1 MAKKRTE
8 AEVTFIANDD
18 GLKST
23 LKEISAELTK
33 NRAELKL
40 EQAQLQ
46 QTGSESDKLGSKLSS
61 LEKQYELQSQKVE
74 VTSLLF
80 SQTKISLYFTLGT
93 TYTISRVHC
102 LFP

>member
-40 EQAQLQ
+40 EQLNYNRLVLN
-46 QTGSESDKLGSKLSS
+46 QTS
-61 LEKQYELQSQKVE
+61 
-74 VTSLLF
+74 
-80 SQTKISLYFTLGT
+80 
-93 TYTISRVHC
+93 
-102 LFP
+102 

>member
-61 LEKQYELQSQKVE
+61 LEKQYELQSQK
-74 VTSLLF
+74 S
-80 SQTKISLYFTLGT
+80 
-93 TYTISRVHC
+93 
-102 LFP
+102 

>member
-40 EQAQLQ
+40 EQAQLIDRHHIRR
-46 QTGSESDKLGSKLSS
+46 TSS
-61 LEKQYELQSQKVE
+61 SNVRC
-74 VTSLLF
+74 SLL
-80 SQTKISLYFTLGT
+80 
-93 TYTISRVHC
+93 H
-102 LFP
+102 